1 MRTLNLLSVSC
12 LALLVV
18 GCGDKDDDTGADDT
32 GADDTGSGD
41 TTADADATTDFTCP
55 PPDSSVCTEELGF
68 CGNLKVPTDF
78 TGTPRSL
85 AIALYNSIPP
95 AGPPSATLAEI
106 EAPELVPGTCYTVEV
121 SPMLEQG
128 EYYIWANLYM
138 EGGGSW
144 VPVNDVDYTG
154 HSEAPVMMVS
164 SGMTFE
170 DLTLQLASGW

>member
-1 MRTLNLLSVSC
+1 MRSAHLFSVSC
-12 LALLVV
+12 LALLIA
-18 GCGDKDDDTGADDT
+18 CDDKSDDTGTDDVNT
-32 GADDTGSGD
+32 DTAEDVTD
-41 TTADADATTDFTCP
+41 TTTDFSCEAP
-55 PPDSSVCTEELGF
+55 ASSVCSEELGF

-85 AIALYNSIPP
+85 AIALYTSIPP

-106 EAPELVPGTCYTVEV
+106 EGPDLIPGSCYTVEV

-144 VPVNDVDYTG
+144 VPVNDVDYTAN
-154 HSEAPVMMVS
+154 SAAPVMMVS
-164 SGMTFE
+164 SGMVFE
-170 DLTLQLASGW
+170 DLTLGLASGW